1 MVKSQEQISREQMTH
16 LQRKLDTCRNPE
28 NNPESEVYVF
38 IYREQERKNDIF
50 YIQKLNVL
58 QLLDLTLQNRGP
70 KKQQLTSTL
79 TECMSKLTHKKPK

>member
-38 IYREQERKNDIF
+38 IYREQKKEKERER
-50 YIQKLNVL
+50 
-58 QLLDLTLQNRGP
+58 NRE
-70 KKQQLTSTL
+70 KKERDTSAFR
-79 TECMSKLTHKKPK
+79 S